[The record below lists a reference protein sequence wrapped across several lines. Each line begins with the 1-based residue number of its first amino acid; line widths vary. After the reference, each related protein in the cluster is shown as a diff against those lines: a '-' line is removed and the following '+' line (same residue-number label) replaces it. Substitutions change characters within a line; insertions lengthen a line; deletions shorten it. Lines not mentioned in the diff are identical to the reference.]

1 MTIAPNTCIA
11 DDSEDE
17 DEFDDELAAAVRF
30 INAREKCSMRRRED
44 DDTDAISSS
53 SRSRRMMVGSFF
65 VKDFRGWNNSM
76 NKY

>member
-1 MTIAPNTCIA
+1 MTIAPNSCIA
-11 DDSEDE
+11 DDSDDE

-44 DDTDAISSS
+44 NDASSS
-53 SRSRRMMVGSFF
+53 SRSRCMMVGVVGLFL

>member
-44 DDTDAISSS
+44 NDAISSS
-53 SRSRRMMVGSFF
+53 SRSRRMMVGS
-65 VKDFRGWNNSM
+65 
-76 NKY
+76 